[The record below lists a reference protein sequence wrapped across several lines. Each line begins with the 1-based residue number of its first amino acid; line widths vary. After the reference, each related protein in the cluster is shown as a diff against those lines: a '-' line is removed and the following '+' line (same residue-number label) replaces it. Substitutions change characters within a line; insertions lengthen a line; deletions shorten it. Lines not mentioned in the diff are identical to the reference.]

1 MRSTKIC
8 QRCGRLI
15 EWRKKWESCWDEVR
29 FCSARCRRRKPSK
42 IDQQFEQAILSL
54 LATRPRGATICPS
67 EAIHSLILEKQLHD
81 HMEQARQAA
90 RRLVAQGQIEILL
103 EGQTVDPSTAKG
115 PIRLRKV

>member
-1 MRSTKIC
+1 MTPSKIC

-29 FCSARCRRRKPSK
+29 FCSARCRRQKPSK
-42 IDQQFEQAILSL
+42 MDQQIEQAILSL

-67 EAIHSLILEKQLHD
+67 EALQTVIPKKQVRD
-81 HMEQARQAA
+81 RMEQARQAA
-90 RRLVAQGQIEILL
+90 RRLVAQGQIEILY
-103 EGQTVDPSTAKG
+103 EGQTVDPSTARG

>member
-1 MRSTKIC
+1 MTSTKIC

-15 EWRKKWESCWDEVR
+15 EWRKKWERCWDEVR
-29 FCSARCRRRKPSK
+29 FCSARCRRQRPIKM
-42 IDQQFEQAILSL
+42 DQQLEQAILSL

-67 EAIHSLILEKQLHD
+67 EALQTLTPEKQLHD